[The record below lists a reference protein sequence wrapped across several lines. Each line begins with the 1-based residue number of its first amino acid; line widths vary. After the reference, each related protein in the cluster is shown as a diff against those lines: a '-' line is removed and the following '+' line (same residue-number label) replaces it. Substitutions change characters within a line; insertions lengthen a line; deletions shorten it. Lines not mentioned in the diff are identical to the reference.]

1 MQAETGPGRRAAWL
15 AMQSARHDDAPVAHV
30 ELEFTVLPVGKCRH
44 EYERGGAQQHHR
56 CVLSVLAYR
65 GCRRSRSAAAAALP
79 RAGRARAARAA
90 HGDACDAWRGLL
102 LHAGCAWLPSDLC
115 RKADALFQGYSTKSF

>member
-56 CVLSVLAYR
+56 CVLSVLR
-65 GCRRSRSAAAAALP
+65 PTEAAAALAP
-79 RAGRARAARAA
+79 PPPP
-90 HGDACDAWRGLL
+90 
-102 LHAGCAWLPSDLC
+102 LHESL
-115 RKADALFQGYSTKSF
+115 KAVHQSYIPVF

>member
-65 GCRRSRSAAAAALP
+65 GCRRSSLRRRRAALP
-79 RAGRARAARAA
+79 
-90 HGDACDAWRGLL
+90 HESL
-102 LHAGCAWLPSDLC
+102 
-115 RKADALFQGYSTKSF
+115 KAVHQSYIPVF